1 MADLGIAEESD
12 RDWEGRFRTGGPT
25 SRKAADLCRPPL
37 PALSSQNS
45 IPIDQAGRRRE
56 SRGSGSVTGT
66 IPSHSMYLT
75 YFIKKYKY
83 LQVVRAV
90 LSTEDLVGWNLVD
103 TGG

>member
-1 MADLGIAEESD
+1 
-12 RDWEGRFRTGGPT
+12 
-25 SRKAADLCRPPL
+25 
-37 PALSSQNS
+37 
-45 IPIDQAGRRRE
+45 
-56 SRGSGSVTGT
+56 
-66 IPSHSMYLT
+66 MYLT